1 MTGTPDMPAAEMTMY
16 ETIAALLEKE
26 ASPFVPSGPT
36 IGEIAALAAGFRDF
50 FARSRTPADEPVCLC
65 VENRSHLLAAVLASL
80 AGAPPFIL
88 PHACHPQVLKEA
100 QGERPF
106 RMILADVAVE
116 APKGAAVI
124 DIAACRP
131 GHGPLKLTR
140 PPKQP
145 LVFLFTG
152 GSTGKPRLWSKT
164 PENLFGEAFHL
175 AGSLGIGPADLI
187 LSTVGPQHIYGL
199 LGSVLLPFIA
209 SAQVIGRT
217 CTFPREILGA
227 LRRDSATILVSV
239 PAHYRALRATDLT
252 RHALRIALSSAA
264 PLDPEDA
271 AAFLDKTGLAIR
283 EIYGSTETG
292 GMGMRTSGENH
303 GSWKPFTCLDWKIL
317 ADRLCVRS
325 PFVSPDLPRDE
336 AGFFTT
342 ADRAAADDG
351 NRFRVLGRADRIVKI
366 AGKRVDLE
374 EIREKIRRIPGVT
387 DAHVTTVPLKG
398 ARQMEIVALVAS
410 DQPARQVRA
419 AVRSL
424 DDPYGRPRRI
434 RIVRAVPVL
443 PNGKVDRHRI
453 EKLFAAPHRPK
464 AAEGLTDRVPPS
476 PPPYP

>member
-1 MTGTPDMPAAEMTMY
+1 MTMY
-16 ETIAALLEKE
+16 KTIAALLEKK
-26 ASPFVPSGPT
+26 ACPFAPSGQT

-50 FARSRTPADEPVCLC
+50 FARSRAPADEPVCLC

-88 PHACHPQVLKEA
+88 PHACHPQVLKEVH
-100 QGERPF
+100 GERPF
-106 RMILADVAVE
+106 RLILTDGTVE
-116 APKGAAVI
+116 APEGAAVI
-124 DIAACRP
+124 PIAACRP
-131 GHGPLKLTR
+131 ACGPLALVR
-140 PPKQP
+140 PPRQP
-145 LVFLFTG
+145 FLSLFTG

-175 AGSLGIGPADLI
+175 ARSLGIGPADLI

-199 LGSVLLPFIA
+199 LGSVLLPFVA
-209 SAQVIGRT
+209 SARVIGRT
-217 CTFPREILGA
+217 CTFPREILSA
-227 LRRDSATILVSV
+227 LCRERATLLLSV
-239 PAHYRALRATDLT
+239 PAHYRALRATDLA

-292 GMGMRTSGENH
+292 GMAMRSYGGNH
-303 GSWKPFTCLDWKIL
+303 GSWEPFACLDWKIL

-336 AGFFTT
+336 SGFFVT
-342 ADRAAADDG
+342 ADRAAPVAG
-351 NRFRVLGRADRIVKI
+351 NRFLILGRADRIVKI

-398 ARQMEIVALVAS
+398 ARQTEIVALVAS

-419 AVRSL
+419 AIRSL

-434 RIVRAVPVL
+434 RIVRALPVL
-443 PNGKVDRHRI
+443 PNGKVDRQRV
-453 EKLFAAPHRPK
+453 EQLFAAPHRPK
-464 AAEGLTDRVPPS
+464 ADEGLTDRAPLS
-476 PPPYP
+476 PPPHP